1 MRSTLGVCLLPGLL
15 LAAPAGFPEADET
28 LRYRVLVAGVPAGGA
43 VRFEARRVAGTAATW
58 QFEASADFSLPGIPI
73 RDRYRSLAAGFCSG
87 QFEKAFEHG
96 NRRRGET
103 VVFYP
108 ERQRAVRVTHGGG
121 FSEVAIPACARDPL
135 TLLYYTRAEMRRKK
149 LPPPQPVVFG
159 STYRVELKKTG
170 SEKIA
175 IGNREQKAD
184 RIAGSFAGPKSQ
196 GSFEFWLAQDEA
208 RTPLRIRIPLPV
220 ASLTLELEP

>member
-1 MRSTLGVCLLPGLL
+1 MRSKLAVFWLPGWL

-28 LRYRVLVAGVPAGGA
+28 LRYRVLVAGAPAGGA
-43 VRFEARRVAGTAATW
+43 VRFEARRVAGAAATW
-58 QFEASADFSLPGIPI
+58 LFEASADFSLPGMPI
-73 RDRYRSLAAGFCSG
+73 RDRYRSLAADFCSG
-87 QFEKAFEHG
+87 QFDKSAEYG
-96 NRRRGET
+96 SRRRGET
-103 VVFYP
+103 VVFYQ
-108 ERQRAVRVTHGGG
+108 ERQRALRVTHGGG

-159 STYRVELKKTG
+159 STYQVELKRAG
-170 SEKIA
+170 SEKILM
-175 IGNREQKAD
+175 GNRERKAD
-184 RIAGSFAGPKSQ
+184 RIAGSFAGPKSK
-196 GSFEFWLAQDEA
+196 GSFEFWLAQDDA